1 MLNISSLL
9 LDEIIQEK
17 DNAKVISDIER
28 QILRDKKPR
37 PWNVYRD
44 WHVEKDMEV
53 GFHKLILS
61 LEENTNIVTKGM
73 SVMKFFAL
81 KDKLQND
88 RPNN

>member
-28 QILRDKKPR
+28 QILRDNKPR